1 MLLRSGALV
10 FDFPYP
16 LYPELVATSHRF
28 LLFIRHVSIPTA
40 TMVEKQPDNQDP
52 APQHLP
58 IFRLVL
64 DQARVTDEVLHFPYE
79 GSGTTEDPFVV
90 TYIPQDVG
98 NPFN

>member
-1 MLLRSGALV
+1 
-10 FDFPYP
+10 
-16 LYPELVATSHRF
+16 
-28 LLFIRHVSIPTA
+28 
-40 TMVEKQPDNQDP
+40 MVEKQPDNQDP

-98 NPFN
+98 NPFNWSGNLRWVITTIVAIETLSVAFASSAFSGESR